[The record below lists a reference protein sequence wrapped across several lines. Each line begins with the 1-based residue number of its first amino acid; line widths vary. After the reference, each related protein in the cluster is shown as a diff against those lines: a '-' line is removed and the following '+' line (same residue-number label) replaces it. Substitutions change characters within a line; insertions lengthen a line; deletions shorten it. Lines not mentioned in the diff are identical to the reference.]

1 VPELSLLLFQS
12 ICLALAPFSPHSFP
26 PRHPALNKEEF
37 KLMTKESTVRRR
49 GRPSK
54 NANGQSKPGGNQTL
68 EVLLGPT
75 PLLHGEDEV
84 GYKAFYDNFRQ
95 QVGPHDLIDEIYI
108 RDVVDQTWEI
118 HRLRKIRIGTMRK
131 GQMQAVRQYADLS
144 ISPSMNSKQCDVV
157 RDQMK
162 ISLESALDCL
172 QNFGVTLLDINARA
186 FKNEDSALFDIDQ
199 NITRLEVRR
208 NYTLREIERR
218 KSAFA
223 KQIIRVVN
231 SLEDNKASKSFSAS
245 AQSAVEG

>member
-1 VPELSLLLFQS
+1 
-12 ICLALAPFSPHSFP
+12 
-26 PRHPALNKEEF
+26 
-37 KLMTKESTVRRR
+37 MTKESTVRRR

-68 EVLLGPT
+68 EALLGPT
-75 PLLHGEDEV
+75 PLLHGEDEA
-84 GYKAFYDNFRQ
+84 GYKAFYDNFRH

-131 GQMQAVRQYADLS
+131 GQMQAVRQYTDFS
-144 ISPSMNSKQCDVV
+144 VSSSMTSKHCDIV

-162 ISLESALDCL
+162 TSLESALDCL

-186 FKNEDSALFDIDQ
+186 FKNEDSVLFDIDQ

-223 KQIIRVVN
+223 KQIIHVVN
-231 SLEDNKASKSFSAS
+231 SLEDNKASKSISVSATP
-245 AQSAVEG
+245 AIEG